1 MPTRDGTGP
10 HGKGQGPG
18 QGQGCDPEQLAMGI
32 EIEFEHTNDQEIA
45 KQIALDHLAE
55 IPDYYT
61 RLKKME
67 DEAKAGTEDV
77 TGEPGYVDEQPNE
90 YTTVAEYLASRSPLF
105 RITEARK
112 YIKDPSQA
120 PKGASVK
127 RGDKGGYYYDTDGG
141 AGGAGSDPL
150 ADIDS
155 LAPDEKKA
163 LGDKA
168 QKALQDPNTPE
179 AGKKKAA
186 DVLDQLGGGEGE
198 PDSGGRPLGVSDP
211 GYDPTGNPNDIN
223 NYSDIKDEV
232 EDAVAKLNGA
242 LGDEGQTSE
251 QDLASILVRPLLDIA
266 GKYNLDKDKIK
277 KDLVNLDTDPMT
289 GEFSA
294 TRVMGILE
302 DQFPEEDEG
311 EPAGEPANPYMPN
324 VRKYTGIPDNIRP
337 HLADAFDAMG
347 DVTSATEEEEIRDAL
362 NHAYSMAR
370 KNGDRETMDY
380 LDTYESKLVPEI
392 KKRYYGGMADN
403 AIDRSADGPV
413 QKQSYKREMKIA
425 GDKLDL
431 EIKKAED
438 GELHWFDPNGADYG
452 VGHPATGQPAYQVKA
467 AESMSVGDYLKKR
480 GFAHQTTKGN

>member
-120 PKGASVK
+120 PKGASVE

-311 EPAGEPANPYMPN
+311 EPAGEPDMPSTAPGQHAMT
-324 VRKYTGIPDNIRP
+324 RAGDPGSPET
-337 HLADAFDAMG
+337 ADEQK
-347 DVTSATEEEEIRDAL
+347 VNDAL
-362 NHAYSMAR
+362 LKAFNDVSGATTEDDWDDVEHI
-370 KNGDRETMDY
+370 KDY
-380 LDTYESKLVPEI
+380 LKDALSGVSGPE
-392 KKRYYGGMADN
+392 RNAALN
-403 AIDRSADGPV
+403 AIDKWGSDVNKAPKFDIT
-413 QKQSYKREMKIA
+413 KQSYKREMKIA